1 MTIEFDMTVLQGSSC
16 NHFWH
21 WLPSRAAAAP
31 GLRQFE
37 SSRRSHATSCLAL
50 CRGVS
55 SPSKIGRGRTLR
67 LGQHLRLYQRLVL
80 HSPELADNP
89 GRGAISG
96 MAASQV
102 YRNFAAPASAVAAV
116 AAGTS
121 VAAAVAAAKSAAAAG
136 CLAAAAVT
144 AAKSA
149 VAVAAGCLA
158 AAAVAAAKSAMA
170 AAGCLAAA
178 AVAAAKSAAA
188 DAAVAFAADATGAVE
203 ASARSRD

>member
-1 MTIEFDMTVLQGSSC
+1 MTIEFDMTILQGSSC

-21 WLPSRAAAAP
+21 WLPPRAAAAP

-37 SSRRSHATSCLAL
+37 ASHRLPATPWLAL
-50 CRGVS
+50 CLGVS
-55 SPSKIGRGRTLR
+55 SPSKIGRDRTLR
-67 LGQHLRLYQRLVL
+67 LRQHLRLYQRLVL

-102 YRNFAAPASAVAAV
+102 YRNYAAPASAA
-116 AAGTS
+116 AAGCLA
-121 VAAAVAAAKSAAAAG
+121 AAAVAAAKSAMVAAG

-149 VAVAAGCLA
+149 MVAAGCLA
-158 AAAVAAAKSAMA
+158 AAAVAAAKSAVA

-178 AVAAAKSAAA
+178 AVTAAKSAAA
-188 DAAVAFAADATGAVE
+188 DAAVAFAADATRAVE
-203 ASARSRD
+203 ASARSQD

>member
-1 MTIEFDMTVLQGSSC
+1 MTIEFDMTILQGSSC

-37 SSRRSHATSCLAL
+37 SSRRSHATSWLAL

-67 LGQHLRLYQRLVL
+67 LGQHLQLYQRLVL

-102 YRNFAAPASAVAAV
+102 YRNYAAPASAA
-116 AAGTS
+116 
-121 VAAAVAAAKSAAAAG
+121 
-136 CLAAAAVT
+136 
-144 AAKSA
+144 
-149 VAVAAGCLA
+149 AAGCLA
-158 AAAVAAAKSAMA
+158 AAAVAAAKSAMVA
-170 AAGCLAAA
+170 AGCLAAVAAAKSAMVAAGCLAAA
-178 AVAAAKSAAA
+178 AVTAAKSAAA